1 MNFHLQNNR
10 QGKSTRKKKFFVSF
24 VVLAVVLFGV
34 NFFTKGLLSSV
45 ARTPAAALWSTSGV
59 LGDSITTLK
68 HSFVQKEALRNER
81 DILKERVNELEIYAL
96 NNLVLASENEEL
108 RKLLGNKKEALNQG
122 ILARVL
128 SRGGSLP
135 YGTIL
140 ISREEPATYTVG
152 ALAIGE
158 HNTVLGTIAEVGTN
172 NAMVRLLSA
181 PGERTQVL
189 IGADER
195 ITSASIR
202 GRGNGNMIAEVARDA
217 DIRVDD
223 PVVLFGKETLLVGF
237 VGDIETQATDAF
249 QIVRVRTPLNLET
262 VRFLRII

>member
-1 MNFHLQNNR
+1 MNFHPQNSR
-10 QGKSTRKKKFFVSF
+10 QGKSTRRKKFFVSF
-24 VVLAVVLFGV
+24 IVLAVVLFGV
-34 NFFTKGLLSSV
+34 NFFTKGSLSNV
-45 ARTPAAALWSTSGV
+45 VRTPAAALWGTGGV

-68 HSFVQKEALRNER
+68 HSFIQKETLRNER
-81 DILKERVNELEIYAL
+81 DALTERVNELEIYAL
-96 NNLVLASENEEL
+96 NNLILASENEEL
-108 RKLLGNKKEALNQG
+108 RKLLGNKKESLNQG

-128 SRGGSLP
+128 SRGGALP
-135 YGTIL
+135 YGTML
-140 ISREEPATYTVG
+140 ISREEPAAYTVG
-152 ALAIGE
+152 ALALGE
-158 HNTVLGTIAEVGTN
+158 HNAVLGTIAEVGVN
-172 NAMVRLLSA
+172 NAIVRLLSA

-189 IGADER
+189 IGSGER
-195 ITSASIR
+195 ITSVSVK

-249 QIVRVRTPLNLET
+249 QVVRVRSPLNLET